1 MGYDINNFDWK
12 DETMKKKFMAMLLG
26 TLVLLNTFGTDFVSF
41 AEGDVESV
49 DVVDS
54 ADEESVEIESADNIE
69 TKDEAESVEE
79 NEEVAESG
87 EEIKE
92 ETTEEITEA
101 SEEAEEVVDASEEVI
116 EAVEETVA
124 LEETE
129 EETEETEVSFEQSK
143 TINGVQV
150 TLTAAK
156 GVLPEGAYFNVTEL
170 IDSNTVSSI
179 EDAVE
184 KKLSDSQEI
193 TKVRAFDITIKDA
206 EGNEIQP
213 DSSKGNVT
221 VSFSNIDTSE
231 AKSNDGVDMD
241 VYHVTD
247 DATSASDMGATVG
260 NGEVSF
266 DTEHFSTYAVVSI
279 EDNEADPTKE
289 INENDLIKSVTVSK
303 VDSNG
308 NVTAL
313 TSGEDNV
320 ISKDD
325 TIRVKYVFNDMSI
338 VLSGDEKYAV
348 YNYVYPGKSYKI
360 PGIPSEC
367 VRSDNADIT
376 VTNGDT
382 TLGVISFGSDGNAI
396 LKISDFTSTI
406 EEVKNA
412 TAGFDL
418 KLDIL
423 SDGSNAKSSY
433 ALSFGGTTIKV
444 NVDEYMAKAPTVT
457 KTASDPDAN
466 GVVTWTVT
474 LKNNSNPIEYV
485 DGYTFTDTFGDGQDY
500 VAGSFKVN
508 GTESDIATN
517 SGSTLTWNYKNNDAS
532 ATNKFTYQTKI
543 DVIAKTSS
551 INESKE
557 ISESV
562 SNKIV
567 VSAPATDDYAALNI
581 SDSASSTFTQTMVK
595 WIDKEGG
602 QVDSN
607 GVASWT
613 VTIQNNG
620 FDLYDVV
627 LTDKVIAD
635 TGVTIS
641 ISDISVVNGNGGTV
655 TTYGYSYSNNTQK
668 FEFGEMSGNAKYVVT
683 YKTTIKNFDTYT
695 KENHSIPKNQATI
708 SYNYKNG
715 NGNLVSAPTPPTVG
729 KSFVN
734 ETLLVTNAA
743 IQKEAGGYDA
753 TNHTIKWNVTVNKSK
768 QSLTNVR
775 VIDILPTD
783 NEYVSISD
791 VKLGDTEL
799 SVSDYSVD
807 ESTSGKV
814 VFDFS
819 NSSVAI
825 NDVLTFK
832 VTTRLTNES
841 VWASNATQSYTNKV
855 NLHYGDTDAV
865 KATHSATQSC
875 TSNVIKKTAGTYNYA
890 TRTIPY
896 TLVVDTNKMPM
907 DGVTITDVLDS
918 RLEYVDGS
926 ATGATVDY
934 DKSTNTLTFDLGSI
948 TGKLTI
954 TFTAK
959 VKDGETFKN
968 TGDVT
973 ISNTA
978 SLVSTQYATATTSS
992 ATTKFTNT
1000 VIAKTGSQNKEVID
1014 YTVSL
1019 NPAQQTLYSDDIDEV
1034 VIQDTLGA
1042 SLSLDEDSVHL
1053 YEATVSQTG
1062 ELSAST
1068 EVADVTVR
1076 VNTVDGKTVL
1086 EVVVPN
1092 EYDGKAFV
1100 LKYTAYMLNKDA
1112 ADFTNDVKLV
1122 GYGSEETNNAV
1133 VSYNQSDFSS
1143 VDFTKYTYYFAEL
1156 RDDYD
1161 RTILLKEGH
1170 FKLVDTDG
1178 KVVAETDIDSDGE
1191 IIFKG
1196 PSIQPNTE
1204 YKIIQTTAPEGYII
1218 PDEYKNGKTVTTGEK
1233 GLTAARKQKENNT
1246 LYNAKPKKGISIL
1259 KQDGLNNYVV
1269 DAGLEI
1275 TWVNSDS
1282 ASVSADTWT
1291 TGNSSHE
1298 FTASE
1303 DIVYTLSETTTPFGY
1318 NTANNIVFKVENEQL
1333 YQRNTDNTWAA
1344 VDSILM
1350 IDSIKDTT
1358 SLTISKISDGQG
1370 NDLIG
1375 AELILSEESDK
1386 DAAKDNNISSWT
1398 TDGSAKEFA
1407 LPAGDYYLHEIA
1419 APAGYDVADSIHIVI
1434 TTDGEIKVD
1443 GQVIDDAKITMV
1455 DSYKTKTITDDNGD
1469 EIEVPD
1475 STATFTISPDTLG
1488 IDPTIFEEMKFI
1500 LFTLD
1505 PIAGKLVE
1513 VAPTT
1518 VDEDTLE
1525 SVYDLKYQE
1534 EYILKP
1540 TAEVEGYDPVDP
1552 ITIKIVGTT
1561 NEDGEVETS
1570 LLTKPMSSTV
1580 FTNSTITELGKN
1592 VTPKLTPAIVPKE
1605 PTTEVTDPV
1614 DTPTEEPSETP
1625 AEETTIEEATESSS
1639 STNGSHHS
1647 HYGAAPTT
1655 DVADED
1661 LTIKEHKI
1669 VALTDNQDSAP
1680 TLAKTGGFIGTLIA
1694 YLAAVIL
1701 IACGLFLVF
1710 GKEKRVK

>member
-54 ADEESVEIESADNIE
+54 ADEESVEIESADSIE
-69 TKDEAESVEE
+69 TKDEPESVEE

-87 EEIKE
+87 EEINE

-101 SEEAEEVVDASEEVI
+101 SEEAKEVVDASEEVI

-129 EETEETEVSFEQSK
+129 EEAEKSEVSFEQSK

-150 TLTAAK
+150 TLTAAE

-179 EDAVE
+179 ENAVE

-231 AKSNDGVDMD
+231 AKSNDSVDMD

-313 TSGEDNV
+313 TSDGDNV

-338 VLSGDEKYAV
+338 VLSGDEKYAA

-376 VTNGDT
+376 VTNGTT
-382 TLGVISFGSDGNAI
+382 TLGIISFDSDGNAV
-396 LKISDFTSTI
+396 LKIADFTETI
-406 EEVKNA
+406 ESVTNA

-418 KLDIL
+418 KLDIS

-433 ALSFGGTTIKV
+433 DLSFGGTTITV

-457 KTASDPDAN
+457 KTASEPDAN

-485 DGYTFTDTFGDGQDY
+485 KGYSFTDTFGSGQDY
-500 VAGSFKVN
+500 VAGSFTVN
-508 GTESDIATN
+508 GTKSDIATN
-517 SGSTLTWNYKNNDAS
+517 DGSTLTWTYKDNTAS
-532 ATNKFTYQTKI
+532 ATNTFTYQTKI

-567 VSAPATDDYAALNI
+567 VTAPATDDYDALNI

-641 ISDISVVNGNGGTV
+641 ISDISVVNGNGDTV
-655 TTYGYSYSNNTQK
+655 TYDYSYSDNTQK

-683 YKTTIKNFDTYT
+683 YKTTIENFDTYT

-708 SYNYKNG
+708 SYKYKNG
-715 NGNLVSAPTPPTVG
+715 NGEYVSAPTPPTVG

-768 QSLTNVR
+768 QSLTNVK
-775 VIDILPTD
+775 VADILPTD

-799 SVSDYSVD
+799 RTTDYSID

-825 NDVLTFK
+825 NDILTFT

-841 VWASNATQSYTNKV
+841 VWASNATKSYTNKV

-890 TRTIPY
+890 SRTIPY
-896 TLVVDTNKMPM
+896 TLVVDTNEMPM
-907 DGVTITDVLDS
+907 DGVKVTDVLDS

-934 DKSTNTLTFDLGSI
+934 DTSTNTLTFNLGSI

-954 TFTAK
+954 TFMAK

-992 ATTKFTNT
+992 DTTEFTNT
-1000 VIAKTGSQNKEVID
+1000 VIAKAGSQNEEVID

-1019 NPAQQTLYSDDIDEV
+1019 NPAQQTLYADDIDEV

-1053 YEATVSQTG
+1053 YEATVAATG
-1062 ELSAST
+1062 TLTANAEIT
-1068 EVADVTVR
+1068 DVTVR

-1086 EVVVPN
+1086 EVVVPK

-1112 ADFTNDVKLV
+1112 GDFTNDVKLV
-1122 GYGSEETNNAV
+1122 GYGSQETNNAV
-1133 VSYNQSDFSS
+1133 VSYTQSDFSS

-1170 FKLVDTDG
+1170 FKLVDLEG
-1178 KVVAETDIDSDGE
+1178 KVVAEADIDSDGE

-1218 PDEYKNGKTVTTGEK
+1218 PDEYQTGKSVTTGEK

-1246 LYNAKPKKGISIL
+1246 LYNAKPKKEISIL

-1282 ASVSADTWT
+1282 TAESAAAWT
-1291 TGNSSHE
+1291 TGNSSYE

-1303 DIVYTLSETTTPFGY
+1303 DIAYTLAETTTPFGY
-1318 NTANNIVFKVENEQL
+1318 NTANNIVFKVENDQL

-1350 IDSIKDTT
+1350 IDSIKDTISFT
-1358 SLTISKISDGQG
+1358 VSKISDGQG

-1375 AELILSEESDK
+1375 AELILSEESDA

-1407 LPAGDYYLHEIA
+1407 LPAGDYYLHEIV
-1419 APAGYDVADSIHIVI
+1419 APAGYDVTDSIHIVI
-1434 TTDGEIKVD
+1434 TTDGEIEVD
-1443 GQVIDDAKITMV
+1443 DQVIDDAKITMV

-1475 STATFTISPDTLG
+1475 STTTFTISPDILG
-1488 IDPTIFEEMKFI
+1488 IDPTIFEEMKFT

-1513 VAPTT
+1513 VTPTT

-1540 TAEVEGYDPVDP
+1540 TAEIEGYDPVDP
-1552 ITIKIVGTT
+1552 ITIKIVGIT

-1570 LLTKPMSSTV
+1570 LLTKPMGSTV

-1592 VTPKLTPAIVPKE
+1592 VTPKLTPVIVPEE

-1614 DTPTEEPSETP
+1614 DTPTEEPSEAP
-1625 AEETTIEEATESSS
+1625 VKEATESSS

-1661 LTIKEHKI
+1661 LTIKEHEI
-1669 VALTDNQDSAP
+1669 VALTDDQDSAP